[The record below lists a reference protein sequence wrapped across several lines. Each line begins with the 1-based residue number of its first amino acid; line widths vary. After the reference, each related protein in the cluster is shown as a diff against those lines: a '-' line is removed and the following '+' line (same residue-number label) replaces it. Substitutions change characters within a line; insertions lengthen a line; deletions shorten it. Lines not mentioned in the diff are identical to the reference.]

1 MGDGS
6 FQIKILKRKERE
18 EVRVVIQIDQKE
30 EEILREIKE
39 EIGGNMYY
47 RGKQGTYYYSST
59 SIRVAKKWVKYL
71 DENQMV
77 GGKYNQ
83 YVLWRRVL
91 VMMER
96 KEHKSE
102 KGIEKIRG
110 IKERITKMKKGK
122 IEVEEKE

>member
-18 EVRVVIQIDQKE
+18 EVRIVIQIDQKE
-30 EEILREIKE
+30 EEILREIRDE
-39 EIGGNMYY
+39 MGGNLNY

-59 SIRVAKKWVKYL
+59 SIRVAKDWVKYL
-71 DENQMV
+71 DENQMI

-83 YVLWRRVL
+83 YVLWRKVL

-96 KEHKSE
+96 KEHLSE
-102 KGIEKIRG
+102 EGIKKIRG
-110 IKERITKMKKGK
+110 IKERITKMKREMS
-122 IEVEEKE
+122 EVEEEK